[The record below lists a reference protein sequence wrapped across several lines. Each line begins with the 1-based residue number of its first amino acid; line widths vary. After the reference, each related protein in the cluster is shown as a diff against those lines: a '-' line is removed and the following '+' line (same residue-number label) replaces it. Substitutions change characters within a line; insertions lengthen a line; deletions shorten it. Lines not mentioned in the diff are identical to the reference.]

1 MPGTRKGPDL
11 EGGGRERLLRA
22 AARLFA
28 AKGYAA
34 TTVRDILRAAGVT
47 APALYYHFG
56 RKEGVFKALAREAIQ
71 KINSAQDEAL
81 GRAATAS
88 GRVRGYCRAT
98 AAVRRE
104 YADLAWI
111 VDAILSGPPEA
122 APLFDFKGRVA
133 GAIQRLQG
141 LVRQGIESG
150 EFRACDTRHAALAL
164 LGAIEI
170 AARPR
175 LFTSTRT
182 TADEQ
187 LEGMLSVILRG
198 LAARSASRPVHRRS
212 LPAARTVDGRRG
224 GG

>member
-1 MPGTRKGPDL
+1 MPGTRKAPDR
-11 EGGGRERLLRA
+11 EGCGRERLLRA
-22 AARLFA
+22 AAGLFA

-56 RKEGVFKALAREAIQ
+56 SKEGVFKALVREAVQ
-71 KINSAQDEAL
+71 KFDAAQHKAL
-81 GRAATAS
+81 ARASTAS
-88 GRVRGYCRAT
+88 GRVRGYCRAS

-111 VDAILSGPPEA
+111 MDAILSGPPEA
-122 APLFDFKGRVA
+122 APLFDFKGRIA
-133 GAIQRLQG
+133 DAIRRLQG
-141 LVRQGIESG
+141 FVRQGIESG

-164 LGAIEI
+164 LGAVEI
-170 AARPR
+170 AGRPR
-175 LFTSTRT
+175 VYGSTRT

-187 LEGMLSVILRG
+187 LEGMLSVILCG
-198 LAARSASRPVHRRS
+198 LAARSAPRPVRGRS
-212 LPAARTVDGRRG
+212 LRRQRALDGRRG